1 MHRAILKRTVAMLER
16 VSAGPPVV
24 FAGGGAR
31 NLCLATLLEETL
43 GQPVYVPEDPQTV
56 GAYGAAFIAAEAA
69 TC

>member
-1 MHRAILKRTVAMLER
+1 M
-16 VSAGPPVV
+16 V